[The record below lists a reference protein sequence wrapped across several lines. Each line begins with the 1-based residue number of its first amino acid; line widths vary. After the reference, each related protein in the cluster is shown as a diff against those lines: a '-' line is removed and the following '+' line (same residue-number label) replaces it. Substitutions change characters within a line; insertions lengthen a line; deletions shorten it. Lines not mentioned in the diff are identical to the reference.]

1 MREKLLSPFTLLCS
15 VGFIAWISY
24 SMARSP
30 LLPLFTKSLGADP
43 AALGFV
49 AAAST
54 ITGIIFKAPSGALS
68 DILGRRKVLMMG
80 MAVFGLVPFLYLL
93 VNSYW
98 QLAAVRFV
106 HGFAT
111 AIFGPAAAAMVA
123 DLFDKQRGEKIGWYA
138 SATTTG
144 KLLGPLLGG
153 YILLVTDFKHAY
165 LIVGII
171 GVISLLIAMFGINE
185 NTVPSKKK
193 PKEPQPIRFAMG
205 KMRRGF
211 TEVLSDFRISVVST
225 VDAMSY
231 LAVGALET
239 FLPLYGIFVLGLDS
253 GKVGILFAVQ
263 AITTLMS
270 RPVMGRLS
278 DTIGRKPMIISGLL
292 VSALSLGAVTLIS
305 HFYLLMVVVAVYG
318 LGVAITDS
326 STTAMIADLSKSR
339 NYGAAMGV
347 QGTIL
352 DIGHASGPILAGI
365 MVKYYSYSSAFI
377 MAAIFLVFAA
387 LLFGFFVRDNQPI
400 STTVKG

>member
-1 MREKLLSPFTLLCS
+1 MREKFLSPFTLLCT
-15 VGFIAWISY
+15 VGFMAWVSY

-30 LLPLFTKSLGADP
+30 LLSLFTKSLGADP
-43 AALGFV
+43 ATLGFV

-54 ITGIIFKAPSGALS
+54 ITGIVFKAPSGALS
-68 DILGRRKVLMMG
+68 DILGRRKVMIMG

-98 QLAAVRFV
+98 QLAVVRFL
-106 HGFAT
+106 HGFAA
-111 AIFGPAAAAMVA
+111 AIFGPVATAMVA
-123 DLFDKQRGEKIGWYA
+123 DLFDKQRGAKIGWYA
-138 SATTTG
+138 SAVTTG

-153 YILLVTDFKHAY
+153 YILLVTDFKHSY

-171 GVISLLIAMFGINE
+171 GVISLLIAMLGINE
-185 NTVPSKKK
+185 NTFPSKNK
-193 PKEPQPIRFAMG
+193 PKDSQPVRYALG

-211 TEVLSDFRISVVST
+211 TEVFSDFRISLVST
-225 VDAMSY
+225 VDALSY

-253 GKVGILFAVQ
+253 GKIGTLFAVQ

-292 VSALSLGAVTLIS
+292 VSALSLGAVTIIS
-305 HFYLLMVVVAVYG
+305 NFYLLLVVVAVYG

-326 STTAMIADLSKSR
+326 STTAMIADLSKAR

-365 MVKYYSYSSAFI
+365 MVKYYSYGSAFI

-387 LLFGFFVRDNQPI
+387 LLFGFSVRDNQPTSI
-400 STTVKG
+400 SGKG

>member
-1 MREKLLSPFTLLCS
+1 MREKMLSPFTMLCT
-15 VGFIAWISY
+15 VGFMAWVSY

-54 ITGIIFKAPSGALS
+54 ITGIVFKAPSGALS

-80 MAVFGLVPFLYLL
+80 MAVFGLVPFLYLF

-98 QLAAVRFV
+98 QLAAVRFL
-106 HGFAT
+106 HGLAT

-123 DLFDKQRGEKIGWYA
+123 DLFDEQRGEKIGWYA
-138 SATTTG
+138 SAVTTG

-153 YILLVTDFKHAY
+153 YILLVTDFKHSY

-171 GVISLLIAMFGINE
+171 GAISLLIAMFGIKE
-185 NTVPSKKK
+185 NSIPSKNK
-193 PKEPQPIRFAMG
+193 PKDPQPLRNAIRKIG
-205 KMRRGF
+205 RGF
-211 TEVLSDFRISVVST
+211 AEVLSDFRISMVSS
-225 VDAMSY
+225 VDALSY

-263 AITTLMS
+263 AITTLLS
-270 RPVMGRLS
+270 RPIMGRLS
-278 DTIGRKPMIISGLL
+278 DAIGRKPMIISGLL
-292 VSALSLGAVTLIS
+292 VSALSLGAVTFMS
-305 HFYLLMVVVAVYG
+305 NFYLLLVVVAVYG
-318 LGVAITDS
+318 LGVSITDS
-326 STTAMIADLSKSR
+326 STTAMIADISKAR

-352 DIGHASGPILAGI
+352 DIGHASGPILSGI
-365 MVKYYSYSSAFI
+365 MVKYYGYGSAFI
-377 MAAIFLVFAA
+377 LAATFLVFAA
-387 LLFGFFVRDNQPI
+387 LLFGFFVRDYQAIIP
-400 STTVKG
+400 VKG

>member
-1 MREKLLSPFTLLCS
+1 MRDKLLSPFTLLCT
-15 VGFIAWISY
+15 VGFMAWVSY

-43 AALGFV
+43 AMLGFV
-49 AAAST
+49 AASST
-54 ITGIIFKAPSGALS
+54 ITGIVFKAPSGALS
-68 DILGRRKVLMMG
+68 DILGRRKVMMMG

-98 QLAAVRFV
+98 QLTAVRFL

-111 AIFGPAAAAMVA
+111 AIFGPVAAAMVA
-123 DLFDKQRGEKIGWYA
+123 DFFDKQRGEKIGWYA
-138 SATTTG
+138 SAVTTG

-153 YILLVTDFKHAY
+153 YILLVTDFKHSY

-171 GVISLLIAMFGINE
+171 GITSLIIAMLGIKE
-185 NTVPSKKK
+185 NARKENMQ
-193 PKEPQPIRFAMG
+193 KEPQPVRYALR
-205 KMRRGF
+205 KMRQGF
-211 TEVLSDFRISVVST
+211 AEVLSDFRISIVSA
-225 VDAMSY
+225 VDALSY

-278 DTIGRKPMIISGLL
+278 DTIGRKPMIISGLM
-292 VSALSLGAVTLIS
+292 VSALSLGAVTQIS
-305 HFYLLMVVVAVYG
+305 NFYLLMLVVAVYG

-326 STTAMIADLSKSR
+326 STTAMIADLSKAR

-365 MVKYYSYSSAFI
+365 MVKYYSYNAAFI
-377 MAAIFLVFAA
+377 IAAIILVCAA
-387 LLFGFFVRDNQPI
+387 LLFGLSVRDNQ
-400 STTVKG
+400 STSIQVKG